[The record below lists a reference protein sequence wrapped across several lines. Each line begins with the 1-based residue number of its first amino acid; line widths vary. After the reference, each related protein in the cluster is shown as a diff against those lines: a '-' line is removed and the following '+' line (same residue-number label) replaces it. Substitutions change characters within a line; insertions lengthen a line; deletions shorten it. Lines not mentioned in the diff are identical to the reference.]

1 MKSIL
6 SLSFWVMVLVLLPL
20 TACKKG
26 DNDPFLSLRSRK
38 NRVCGKWKLS
48 KGKLM
53 TSVTDNNV
61 QTSSSRTAVYEEFQ
75 VTYTQMPGNTTWKN
89 NRSEILTFDEDGSF
103 TQTIIETPVGSLS
116 TQTQVE
122 GRWAFYG
129 RNDKEELKN
138 QEALSISVT
147 SNTQTT
153 GSTSTYYTDEAP
165 ITASIWR
172 LEELR
177 KDKMVVKYKN
187 TVKDSGV
194 FYVTEGDF
202 TYVEN

>member
-1 MKSIL
+1 
-6 SLSFWVMVLVLLPL
+6 
-20 TACKKG
+20 
-26 DNDPFLSLRSRK
+26 
-38 NRVCGKWKLS
+38 
-48 KGKLM
+48 M

-129 RNDKEELKN
+129 KNDKEELKN
-138 QEALSISVT
+138 REALSISVT

-153 GSTSTYYTDEAP
+153 GSTSTYYTDKAP
-165 ITASIWR
+165 ITSSIWR
-172 LEELR
+172 LDELR

>member
-116 TQTQVE
+116 NQTQVE

>member
-1 MKSIL
+1 
-6 SLSFWVMVLVLLPL
+6 MVLVLLPL

-116 TQTQVE
+116 NQTQVE

-129 RNDKEELKN
+129 RNNKEELKN